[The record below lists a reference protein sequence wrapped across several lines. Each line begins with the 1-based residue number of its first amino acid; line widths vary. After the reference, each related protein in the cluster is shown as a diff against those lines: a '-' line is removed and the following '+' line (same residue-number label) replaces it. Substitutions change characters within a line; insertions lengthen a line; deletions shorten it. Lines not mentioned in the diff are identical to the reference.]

1 MTAGR
6 YDVQRDRDRKA
17 QQRNKKEN
25 NDEETGKGWPR
36 QSPTETGALI
46 GELASAGRVRAN

>member
-1 MTAGR
+1 VTAGR